1 MLNQHFLANLQG
13 CCRNTEQGM
22 ATKLGGIHSEDT
34 SSFFMESR
42 SQQGTPSLCT
52 GTNMLLESLGRGR
65 GRLGML
71 QTLHISTQ
79 PDTKDSSAHL
89 QLMGLLPLQP
99 NKASGYTV
107 VLSLGKVCTLTLIH
121 KLTRSNSLIF
131 SFICEEFQDKTNES
145 SL

>member
-1 MLNQHFLANLQG
+1 MLIQHFLTNLQG

-65 GRLGML
+65 GRLDML

-99 NKASGYTV
+99 NKASGYKV
-107 VLSLGKVCTLTLIH
+107 VLSLGKVCTLGTH
-121 KLTRSNSLIF
+121 AQAYPF
-131 SFICEEFQDKTNES
+131 
-145 SL
+145 

>member
-1 MLNQHFLANLQG
+1 M
-13 CCRNTEQGM
+13 TI
-22 ATKLGGIHSEDT
+22 KLGGVHSEDT
-34 SSFFMESR
+34 SSFFMESS

-71 QTLHISTQ
+71 QAFHISTQ

-89 QLMGLLPLQP
+89 QLMGLQL

-107 VLSLGKVCTLTLIH
+107 VLSLGKVCTLTHIPFAVFL
-121 KLTRSNSLIF
+121 SLSLSVRNF
-131 SFICEEFQDKTNES
+131 KTKQMKVVS
-145 SL
+145 SYTLSE